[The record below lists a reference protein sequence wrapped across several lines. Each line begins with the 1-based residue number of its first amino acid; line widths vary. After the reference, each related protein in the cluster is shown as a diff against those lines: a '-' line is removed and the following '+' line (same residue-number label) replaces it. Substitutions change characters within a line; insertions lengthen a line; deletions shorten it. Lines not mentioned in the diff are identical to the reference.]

1 MSRSKFINNLSI
13 RRKIILIV
21 LFVVF
26 IVTLVG
32 FAAIA
37 TWDIRKLKSNIMSNL
52 ILTSRMIGDYCVVP
66 LYFGDKNQASEALL
80 RLDFI
85 KYVEEGYLLDAKG
98 NVFACYPKS
107 LSKNK
112 IPVLTLNP
120 YEKFKD
126 DYFLISEPIFFKG
139 EILGT
144 ISIKANSSLLD
155 QQKRRLLG
163 TFAMLEAILLMLS
176 FLMVSKVQK
185 LVSNPILN
193 LAKITEAIS
202 KNQNYSVQIK
212 HQGKDEVGIL
222 YEQFNNMLAQILRRD
237 NERDEAERQLKDS
250 EAHFRYLFEQNPAI
264 LLIYEMDSFKLLAVN
279 DAFINHYGYSKEE
292 TLHLKF
298 TDLYPDGEK
307 QPLTDL
313 IHNLVG
319 LAYVGEWHHILK
331 NGTVINVEVHSHGML
346 YEGLAARIAVVSDIT
361 ERKNVED
368 EIRNLNA
375 NLERK
380 VEERTA
386 LLEAANK
393 ELESFSYSVSHDLRA
408 PLRHINGYLDL
419 LMRRN
424 AEQLD
429 EKGRH
434 YIQSVFDASCHMG
447 NLIDDLLNFSRSS
460 RAELK
465 PDNLDMNRII
475 KEALIQMEDVSKKR
489 KIEWKIENM
498 PSIYADHAMIRQV
511 WVNLLSNAIKYT
523 KNREVAIIEI
533 GYMEEDDEIV
543 FFIRDNGAGFDMQ
556 YSKKLFGVFQ
566 RLHSNE
572 EFEGTGIGLANVRQ
586 IIQRHKGRTWAEGEI
601 DKGATFYFT
610 LPKI

>member
-37 TWDIRKLKSNIMSNL
+37 TWDIRKLKSDIMSNL

-85 KYVEEGYLLDAKG
+85 EYVEEGYLLDAKG

-112 IPVLTLNP
+112 IPVLTLTP

-126 DYFLISEPIFFKG
+126 DSFLISEPIFFKG
-139 EILGT
+139 EVLGT

-202 KNQNYSVQIK
+202 KNQNYSIQIK

-222 YEQFNNMLAQILRRD
+222 YEQFNNLLAQILRRD
-237 NERDEAERQLKDS
+237 NERDEAERQLKES
-250 EAHFRYLFEQNPAI
+250 EAHFRYLFEKSPAI
-264 LLIYEMDSFKLLAVN
+264 LLIYETESFKLLAVN

-298 TDLYPDGEK
+298 TDLYPDEEK

-346 YEGLAARIAVVSDIT
+346 YEGLAARITVVSDIT
-361 ERKNVED
+361 ERKKIEN

-460 RAELK
+460 RAELN
-465 PDNLDMNRII
+465 PDNLDMTRII

-489 KIEWKIENM
+489 KIEWKIGDM

-601 DKGATFYFT
+601 DRGATFYFT